1 MVDLVIVAFWVA
13 PLVYVAGYVYAL
25 FKYMIP
31 WLSVPVTE
39 IVKLTVLQL
48 IATFFFF
55 TLGLGLFITAIII
68 FCAVASSY
76 LEHGW

>member
-1 MVDLVIVAFWVA
+1 MDLVLVGFWVV
-13 PLVYVAGYVYAL
+13 PLVYVVSYLYAL

-31 WLSVPVTE
+31 WLSVPLAE
-39 IVKLTVLQL
+39 ILNLTVLQL
-48 IATFFFF
+48 IATFLFF
-55 TLGLGLFITAIII
+55 TLGLGAFLMAIIV